1 MLHSLVD
8 EVLEL
13 VSAVSSPLPPLLL
26 LPPGSSPA
34 EQAVASERAR
44 ALEQER
50 TQAGALLGAVV
61 VQLGALERSLRQQ
74 RVRVRAAFKR
84 KQRLLLPLPYMPI
97 FVGSRKEEDVEAGE
111 VQGGV
116 EGAGTAQGGEG
127 AGDGG
132 KVSVPGPGFAVPSG
146 ELAGGVEDA
155 GTPLHLRLSAAN
167 VRLLRCLVERLLS
180 VVGGMSSEELE
191 AELEAYLGVGGGAV
205 EASVASGYVPRDV
218 AVAMGEV
225 QRELAV
231 AMGRFTLG
239 HHLYM
244 AEQASEA
251 SKAM

>member
-1 MLHSLVD
+1 MILTHPSSPGPPQVLHSLVD

-146 ELAGGVEDA
+146 ELAGAPLPLRDVLQVKS
-155 GTPLHLRLSAAN
+155 LHLR
-167 VRLLRCLVERLLS
+167 RCAWPSRPCVQGR
-180 VVGGMSSEELE
+180 
-191 AELEAYLGVGGGAV
+191 
-205 EASVASGYVPRDV
+205 PREIT
-218 AVAMGEV
+218 GWPPPC
-225 QRELAV
+225 
-231 AMGRFTLG
+231 
-239 HHLYM
+239 
-244 AEQASEA
+244 
-251 SKAM
+251 